1 VKLTTFQGVSREH
14 NFPWGAEQQQAFEDV
29 RNYLEEVAVM
39 SKPSPK
45 ADILLYISAT
55 DTAVSVVLVEE
66 RMEADAL
73 K

>member
-1 VKLTTFQGVSREH
+1 
-14 NFPWGAEQQQAFEDV
+14 
-29 RNYLEEVAVM
+29 LEEAAVM

-45 ADILLYISAT
+45 ADLLLYIAAT

-66 RMEADAL
+66 RLEANTL

>member
-1 VKLTTFQGVSREH
+1 
-14 NFPWGAEQQQAFEDV
+14 
-29 RNYLEEVAVM
+29 M